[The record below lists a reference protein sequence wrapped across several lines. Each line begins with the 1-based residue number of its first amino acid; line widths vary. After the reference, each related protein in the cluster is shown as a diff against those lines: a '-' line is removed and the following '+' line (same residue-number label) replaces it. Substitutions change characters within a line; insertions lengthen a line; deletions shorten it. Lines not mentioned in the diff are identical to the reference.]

1 MDLCIVKNERL
12 VVTKKNQPPSPPK
25 KTPTPIFLTIMLRYL
40 LHVLNLV
47 LRNIKSIL
55 YNYWN
60 FLGQN
65 DDLSRKIKF
74 T

>member
-12 VVTKKNQPPSPPK
+12 VVTKKKQPPPK
-25 KTPTPIFLTIMLRYL
+25 KKPTPIFLTIMLRYL

-47 LRNIKSIL
+47 QCNIKSIL